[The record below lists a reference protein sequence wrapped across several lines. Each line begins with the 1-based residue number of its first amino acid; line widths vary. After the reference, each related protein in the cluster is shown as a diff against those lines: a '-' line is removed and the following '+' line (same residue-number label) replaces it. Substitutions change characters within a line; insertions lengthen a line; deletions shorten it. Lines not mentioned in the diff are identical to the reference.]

1 MPEKTRVTIAG
12 SDYVIVDEATFERL
26 LEATEDA
33 GDLAHARRVEARIAA
48 GEEEA
53 VPAEVVNSLLAGD
66 NPIRVWRRHR
76 GLTIDELARRAN
88 ISRAYLSQLETGKR
102 EGKLSTIAAL
112 AGALDLD
119 IGELAEDL
127 ATASKSA

>member
-1 MPEKTRVTIAG
+1 MPEKTRLTLAG
-12 SDYVIVDEATFERL
+12 GDYVIVDEATFERL
-26 LEATEDA
+26 LEAAEDA
-33 GDLAHARRVEARIAA
+33 EDVAHARRVEARIAA

-53 VPAEVVNSLLAGD
+53 VPAKVVNSLLAGD

-76 GLTIDELARRAN
+76 GLTIDALARRAE
-88 ISRAYLSQLETGKR
+88 ISPAYLSQLETGKR

-127 ATASKSA
+127 ALAFRRA